1 MSKILDKIIEYYSDE
16 ELLIADGFDD
26 AVIGID
32 EKSMRIIY
40 SVSKCLTIIMFQ
52 TDALLDEAVEY
63 FEFNVAGAYM
73 GEKTPIWCYDGFDI

>member
-40 SVSKCLTIIMFQ
+40 SVSKCLTI
-52 TDALLDEAVEY
+52 DALLDEAVEY
-63 FEFNVAGAYM
+63 FEFNVTGAYM